1 MKHFLKETDFGR
13 SELEA
18 LFRRAR
24 EFKATRG
31 RHARPLEGQT
41 WALLFSKSSTR
52 TRVSFEVAMGRLG
65 GRALYLSDQE
75 VGIGRRDPTG
85 LTPPIT

>member
-31 RHARPLEGQT
+31 RHARPLEGQISGRQT
-41 WALLFSKSSTR
+41 RARPLASGLGERGDDGEEGFGEGIRIHSPSS
-52 TRVSFEVAMGRLG
+52 L
-65 GRALYLSDQE
+65 RALS
-75 VGIGRRDPTG
+75 GRSPR
-85 LTPPIT
+85 

>member
-1 MKHFLKETDFGR
+1 MLGR
-13 SELEA
+13 SLTSILDLLPDELQRVLETA
-18 LFRRAR
+18 LAIKRDGSGPVLA
-24 EFKATRG
+24 
-31 RHARPLEGQT
+31 GQT
-41 WALLFSKSSTR
+41 LALIFEKPSLR